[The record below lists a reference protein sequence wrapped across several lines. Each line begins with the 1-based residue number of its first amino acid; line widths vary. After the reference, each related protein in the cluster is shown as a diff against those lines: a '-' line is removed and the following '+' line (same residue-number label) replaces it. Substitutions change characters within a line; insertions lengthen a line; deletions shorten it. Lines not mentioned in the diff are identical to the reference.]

1 MYGLGEP
8 VGRKFLSSTSVLGF
22 FYEASA
28 YGGKLHP
35 KPDGVKE
42 ASDLLMVLTE
52 DFTRFLNELDKEGF
66 FKELSK

>member
-8 VGRKFLSSTSVLGF
+8 VGRKFLSGTSVLGF
-22 FYEASA
+22 FHEASA

-42 ASDLLMVLTE
+42 ASDLLIVSTCGAPA
-52 DFTRFLNELDKEGF
+52 DRQVAQFWQAVPID
-66 FKELSK
+66 S